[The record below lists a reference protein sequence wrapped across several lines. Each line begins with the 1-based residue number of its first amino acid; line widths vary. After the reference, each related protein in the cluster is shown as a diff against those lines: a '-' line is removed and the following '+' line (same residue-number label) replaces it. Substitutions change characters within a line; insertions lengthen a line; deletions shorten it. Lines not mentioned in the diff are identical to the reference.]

1 MASSVAGVIG
11 VAEVP
16 NIMAIVAMSRAITT
30 TLSINQ
36 MTNCKSLLMKI
47 AMVVD
52 Q

>member
-1 MASSVAGVIG
+1 MAGAIR

-16 NIMAIVAMSRAITT
+16 DIMASVAMSRAITT